1 MTEEKKKEEAV
12 GAAEVKEEKAANKPE
27 AEKKEEKA
35 TEKPKAEKPA
45 AEKKEEKVA
54 EKASHS
60 KNVEKILDAVKKM
73 TVMELAE
80 LVKAMEDEFGV
91 TAAAPVVAAAA
102 PAAAGAAAAPAEEE
116 KTEFNV
122 MLASFGS
129 NKIQVIKVVR
139 ALTGLGLKEAKDLV
153 EAAPSAVKEG
163 VSKDEAEDVKRQLE
177 EAGATVELK

>member
-1 MTEEKKKEEAV
+1 MTEDKKQEEAV
-12 GAAEVKEEKAANKPE
+12 EA

-35 TEKPKAEKPA
+35 AEKP
-45 AEKKEEKVA
+45 AEKKEEKAA

-91 TAAAPVVAAAA
+91 TAAAPVVAAA
-102 PAAAGAAAAPAEEE
+102 PAAGAAAAAPAEEE
-116 KTEFNV
+116 KTEFDV

-163 VSKDEAEDVKRQLE
+163 VGKDEAEDVKRQLE